1 MRPDNVISAEAVPGN
16 SGRLGIV
23 RDGRSYTMAV
33 AKRAERLSNRKG
45 GPAFNTAKAPLNDQ
59 RRLSMRRELN
69 PVESRG
75 GVVSGRVMLVLLSS
89 SVGAIIAL
97 ALAWAL
103 FIRPH

>member
-1 MRPDNVISAEAVPGN
+1 
-16 SGRLGIV
+16 
-23 RDGRSYTMAV
+23 
-33 AKRAERLSNRKG
+33 
-45 GPAFNTAKAPLNDQ
+45 
-59 RRLSMRRELN
+59 MRRELN